1 MMCSTWGQVY
11 LNIKHLLCIVPAA
24 TTERSP
30 VMHWN
35 QSRRHGASHAI
46 FLPFACLL
54 EDGHIHRAVRI
65 GAQLSVL
72 EDLALFPE
80 PQPVDSMKLYHVSCE
95 SEEPGRGRT
104 ESVASHGPA
113 WKM

>member
-1 MMCSTWGQVY
+1 
-11 LNIKHLLCIVPAA
+11 
-24 TTERSP
+24 
-30 VMHWN
+30 MHWN
-35 QSRRHGASHAI
+35 QSCRHSASHAI

-80 PQPVDSMKLYHVSCE
+80 PQPVESMKLYHVSCE
-95 SEEPGRGRT
+95 SEELGGERSLWPVMVRPGRRST
-104 ESVASHGPA
+104 FSLLAPFL
-113 WKM
+113 